1 MKSWQ
6 GSPTESC
13 SDCVYLHSANV
24 PAGNRLTFIGYTY
37 YIATII
43 MPRKVTTY
51 VTAVA
56 VQEPVLT
63 AWDYRCCRSSSLHP
77 FRNYQ
82 RWELIVRIPETK
94 AVEASSY
101 RGVGAK
107 DRQRTQ
113 THPVS
118 VEGVTSSW
126 LLIPISFV
134 KLWVLREFLVQLP
147 HFSRIMN
154 IMQSM
159 III

>member
-1 MKSWQ
+1 
-6 GSPTESC
+6 
-13 SDCVYLHSANV
+13 
-24 PAGNRLTFIGYTY
+24 
-37 YIATII
+37 

-63 AWDYRCCRSSSLHP
+63 AWDYRCRRSSSLHP

-82 RWELIVRIPETK
+82 RWELIVRMPETK

-118 VEGVTSSW
+118 VEMYGGSHV
-126 LLIPISFV
+126 LVVAYPNLIC
-134 KLWVLREFLVQLP
+134 
-147 HFSRIMN
+147 
-154 IMQSM
+154 
-159 III
+159 